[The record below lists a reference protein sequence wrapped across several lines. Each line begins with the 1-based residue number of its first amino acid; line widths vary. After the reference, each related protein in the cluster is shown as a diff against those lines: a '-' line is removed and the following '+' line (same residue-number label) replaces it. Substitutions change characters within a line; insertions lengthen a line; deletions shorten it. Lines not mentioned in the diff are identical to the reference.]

1 MDIYVAPE
9 IDGFLMRAKVQKPTV
24 RSLEKNEIDLNQFL
38 EFTLLIADKEL
49 VVDPTYY
56 GFEVEIVS
64 FTADQ
69 VELRF
74 EFDFPLMI
82 SRGPIPDEMLIKFV
96 DTSLFVSQENGET
109 LPEGLELRFTLPK
122 QFPDPDVEANVETI
136 VQTSIIATGTALITQ
151 VLISLTIKVP
161 LAMMW
166 NLLSVMQV
174 VAYMRLFA
182 NWSTNIKLPLDYLW
196 EAITMS
202 KLTNEIM
209 TIFKSKYQKVQENVQ
224 NKTAQFAGI

>member
-1 MDIYVAPE
+1 
-9 IDGFLMRAKVQKPTV
+9 
-24 RSLEKNEIDLNQFL
+24 
-38 EFTLLIADKEL
+38 
-49 VVDPTYY
+49 
-56 GFEVEIVS
+56 
-64 FTADQ
+64 
-69 VELRF
+69 
-74 EFDFPLMI
+74 
-82 SRGPIPDEMLIKFV
+82 
-96 DTSLFVSQENGET
+96 
-109 LPEGLELRFTLPK
+109 
-122 QFPDPDVEANVETI
+122 
-136 VQTSIIATGTALITQ
+136 
-151 VLISLTIKVP
+151 
-161 LAMMW
+161 MMW